1 MRITVTDIQQA
12 GHCAVG
18 IRRWF
23 NEHGLNFRSFLKDG
37 IDAAVLLDTGDALAQ
52 RVVDLKIK
60 REARR
65 G

>member
-12 GHCAVG
+12 GHCATG

>member
-12 GHCAVG
+12 GHCATG
-18 IRRWF
+18 IKKWF
-23 NEHGLNFRSFLKDG
+23 DDHGLNFRAFLKDG
-37 IDAAVLLDTGDALAQ
+37 IDAAVLLDTDDGLAR

-60 REARR
+60 READR